1 MTKEMV
7 FFIFLLEHYAEYKNT
22 SADNVLR
29 KWDEL
34 KLTDLIYEMY
44 ERYHIERLEN
54 AFDDI
59 DALMLKKQNNLDYKN
74 IPHEKN

>member
-34 KLTDLIYEMY
+34 ELTDFIYEMY

-59 DALMLKKQNNLDYKN
+59 DALMLRKQNNLDYKN